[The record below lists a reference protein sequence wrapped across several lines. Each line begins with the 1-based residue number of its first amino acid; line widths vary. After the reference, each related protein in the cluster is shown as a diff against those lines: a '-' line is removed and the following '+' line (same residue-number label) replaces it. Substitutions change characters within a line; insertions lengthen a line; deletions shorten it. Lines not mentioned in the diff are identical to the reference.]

1 LLNCD
6 VEILDSEY
14 VVWLDLEFER
24 VVLKRRMVRN
34 FQPEPVPR
42 ESVDRILSLA
52 LHAPS
57 AGFSQGWAYVV
68 VREEKLR
75 KQIGDLQGEADF
87 YAGKRFH
94 KFVSEAP
101 ALIVACV
108 SEEMYHDRYREPDKL
123 KDDGTEIDWPTPYWH
138 FDIGCACMLIFL
150 AAVNEGLASAFTGVF
165 RVQEMKKLLNIPAH
179 FHPVGVISIGYAAK
193 DIKSPSLKR
202 GRRTLQQ
209 VVHYER
215 W

>member
-1 LLNCD
+1 
-6 VEILDSEY
+6 LD
-14 VVWLDLEFER
+14 FER

-34 FQPEPVPR
+34 FQPRTVSR
-42 ESVDRILSLA
+42 ETVDRILGLT

-68 VREEKLR
+68 VREAELR
-75 KQIGDLQGEADF
+75 KQIGNLQGEADF
-87 YAGKRFH
+87 YANRFH

-101 ALIVACV
+101 VLIVACV
-108 SEEMYHDRYREPDKL
+108 SEKVYHDRYREPDKL
-123 KDDGTEIDWPTPYWH
+123 KDDGTEIEWPTPYWY
-138 FDIGCACMLIFL
+138 FDTGCASMLLFL

-165 RVQEMKKLLNIPAH
+165 RVIEMKKLLGIPEH
-179 FHPVGVISIGYAAK
+179 FHPVGVISLGLAAE

-202 GRRTLQQ
+202 GRKPLEQ
-209 VVHYER
+209 VVHYEH